1 MIQQIYPAVVILSP
15 HAVSASETFETAEGA
30 RLFLDLFPVS
40 SWVDISVHG
49 QEGRQ
54 TLLSMGGECGFKAVH
69 VDGLNQE
76 LFTPDEARHAFAACL
91 QADQMALGSSF
102 GDALARDTKRLG
114 NVKRDIEAAC
124 VEHRAQIETMAAIL
138 KNAPTPGAIL

>member
-1 MIQQIYPAVVILSP
+1 MIRQIYPAVVDLAQG
-15 HAVSASETFETAEGA
+15 AVCATEIFETAEGA
-30 RLFLDLFPVS
+30 RLFLDLYPAGTYA
-40 SWVDISVHG
+40 DISVHG
-49 QEGRQ
+49 PEGKR
-54 TLLSMGGECGFKAVH
+54 TLLSLDEERGFKAVH
-69 VDGLNQE
+69 VDGLNQD

-91 QADQMALGSSF
+91 QADQAALGSAF

-138 KNAPTPGAIL
+138 KSAKVGAIL